1 MVKGV
6 LFAVILY
13 FISLLSCDVEGF
25 VVHRMISIGK
35 GALWSRQLNYYNRK
49 LFASE
54 ISPYPDNCQ
63 HHPDQSPSVSY
74 STLSEPFFITTA
86 KGRAGSNVGLSSG
99 GLLESIR
106 KCLRENDSLK
116 GRIDLCNQILG
127 FVDDEKRKLL
137 TLIEDFPAS
146 GTSSEL
152 SRSPSVPSHETGD
165 LELPVHLPFDLSQ
178 HQPHQHNNDHH
189 REAAA
194 RLLSKSVRESLDH
207 STTAEYQ
214 QIRRK
219 MNHLEDHHTLSTNP
233 ASSHAIRAHDSLEE
247 GPPPVAA
254 IDSESQPH
262 SNLRNAS
269 PVSSTPSVP
278 PDITRVSVSA
288 TPSISLPITSPSS
301 SVKDTES
308 YYKENYSG
316 TQVDMNQVV
325 KRSRINWNQLRNSGS
340 STYEKA
346 QRSQYEPVSSTLPLS
361 SRQQLFPI
369 EKNHK
374 DINDASGDVRDT
386 RNYSNSNS
394 VFDEIPPL
402 FNSDGGLGALFS
414 LIERS

>member
-13 FISLLSCDVEGF
+13 FVSLLSCAVNGF
-25 VVHRMISIGK
+25 AVHRMISIEK

-86 KGRAGSNVGLSSG
+86 KGRVGSNVGLSSG

-127 FVDDEKRKLL
+127 FVGDEKRKLL
-137 TLIEDFPAS
+137 ALIEDFPAS
-146 GTSSEL
+146 AASSEL
-152 SRSPSVPSHETGD
+152 SRSPAVPSHDTGD

-178 HQPHQHNNDHH
+178 RQPHQNNNDHH

-233 ASSHAIRAHDSLEE
+233 ASSHVTSVQDSFEE
-247 GPPPVAA
+247 GPAPVAD
-254 IDSESQPH
+254 IDSESSSH
-262 SNLRNAS
+262 SNLRNTS

-278 PDITRVSVSA
+278 PEITRVSVSA
-288 TPSISLPITSPSS
+288 TSSIGLPITSPSS

-316 TQVDMNQVV
+316 TQVDMDQVV

-346 QRSQYEPVSSTLPLS
+346 QRSQYEPVSSTLPHS
-361 SRQQLFPI
+361 SRLQLLPT
-369 EKNHK
+369 EKNYK
-374 DINDASGDVRDT
+374 DINGATEDVIDT
-386 RNYSNSNS
+386 INYSNSVS
-394 VFDEIPPL
+394 GEIPQL
-402 FNSDGGLGALFS
+402 FNSDGGLGGLFS
-414 LIERS
+414 LVDRS